1 MSRKYPIPPISSVMT
16 PFPYA
21 VEKNEPIAEAKALMA
36 AHDIRHLPVTDRG
49 KLCGVITERD
59 IRRALDPVFGLP
71 SEDELQVGNVFVADA
86 YVVETTERLDHVLRV
101 MADRHLGS
109 ALVVKGEKLAGIFTV
124 TDACRHFCEFLRS
137 QLPPTGGDDAA

>member
-1 MSRKYPIPPISSVMT
+1 MSRKNPIPSIKSVMT

-21 VEKNEPIAEAKALMA
+21 VELDKPISEAKALMS
-36 AHDIRHLPVTDRG
+36 AHDIRHLPVTDHG

-59 IRRALDPVFGLP
+59 IRRVLDPVFGLP
-71 SEDELQVGNVFVADA
+71 PENELKVSSVFVADA
-86 YVVETTERLDHVLRV
+86 YVVRTTERLDRVLSV
-101 MADRHLGS
+101 MAARHLGS

-137 QLPPTGGDDAA
+137 QLPTTGGHDAA